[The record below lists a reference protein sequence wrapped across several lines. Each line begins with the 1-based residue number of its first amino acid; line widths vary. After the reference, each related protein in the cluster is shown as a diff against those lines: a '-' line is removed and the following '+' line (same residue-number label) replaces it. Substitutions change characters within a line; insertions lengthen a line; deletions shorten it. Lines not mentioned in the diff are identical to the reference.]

1 MTVVAGQKSAP
12 RLGLR
17 HQPLKSW
24 QVPPLRIRMKVNIT
38 TAANVAEVDRKQT
51 IELSQKVDRD
61 RAQVDR

>member
-1 MTVVAGQKSAP
+1 
-12 RLGLR
+12 
-17 HQPLKSW
+17 
-24 QVPPLRIRMKVNIT
+24 MKVNIT